1 MKHDR
6 FIQGHPL
13 VSFLYFVTVILM
25 GTMIR
30 HPAYVVASC
39 VAGAVY
45 FALLRGRE
53 LFRLLLMLLPL
64 VLLVT
69 LLNPLFN
76 TKGVTVLFV
85 LFGRKVTLEA
95 LLYGAVTGGIFLLT
109 FLWFG
114 CYSYVMTT
122 EKFISLFANL
132 IPSLSLL
139 LVMVLRMIPEL
150 GRKLRHII
158 EARSGIGKGA
168 SSQEAL
174 SRRLGHGVTSLSI
187 LTDRALEGSVVT
199 ADSMTARGYGCGK
212 RSSFQENKWR
222 RSDILTLCTL
232 LLLLILSLCFGDPRA
247 EFIPRLVIPYPGW
260 GFGAYCML
268 LCLPIFIYGKEALRW
283 HKLRSKI

>member
-13 VSFLYFVTVILM
+13 VSFLYFVMVILM
-25 GTMIR
+25 GTVIR
-30 HPAYVVASC
+30 HPAYVAASC

-45 FALLRGRE
+45 YALLRGRA
-53 LFRLLLMLLPL
+53 LFRLLLGLLPL
-64 VLLVT
+64 AILVT

-76 TKGVTVLFV
+76 PRGATVLFV
-85 LFGRKVTLEA
+85 LFGRNVTMEA
-95 LLYGAVTGGIFLLT
+95 LLYGAVTAGIFLLT

-122 EKFISLFANL
+122 EKFISLFSGV
-132 IPSLSLL
+132 IPSISLL

-158 EARSGIGKGA
+158 SARSGIGKGTGREE
-168 SSQEAL
+168 SMSH
-174 SRRLGHGVTSLSI
+174 RLGHGLKSLSI

-212 RSSFQENKWR
+212 RSSFYENKWR
-222 RSDILTLCTL
+222 RSDLMTLSMMIL
-232 LLLLILSLCFGDPRA
+232 LLGLSLWLGKTDVK
-247 EFIPRLVIPYPGW
+247 FIPKLRIPYLGW
-260 GFGAYCML
+260 GFGAYCLL
-268 LCLPIFIYGKEALRW
+268 LCLPIFMYGKEALRW
-283 HKLRSKI
+283 RKLRSEI